1 MYRYVVVCEMCN
13 NLVKSVFAH
22 SSSSHLPPKLL
33 TDSKQALQELT
44 LFSSSVRERCKN
56 EETSSQF
63 AHATSYSTKLSLL
76 ASETNVGQF
85 FDFCYNLHSVFF
97 ENFQI
102 MEESPWALG
111 TFF

>member
-85 FDFCYNLHSVFF
+85 FDFFVITSTPCSLKFSKLLVGAH
-97 ENFQI
+97 
-102 MEESPWALG
+102 ALR
-111 TFF
+111 TL